1 MNRLLKGANL
11 EPLSSNKWEVS
22 GPFLA
27 VELALAD
34 TGGWDLTG
42 DTGVKREHFGTLHLA
57 QMRAYNLC
65 MGYAKQAAA

>member
-11 EPLSSNKWEVS
+11 EPLASNKWEVS

-34 TGGWDLTG
+34 SGGWDLTG
-42 DTGVKREHFGTLHLA
+42 DTTVRREHFGNLHQA

-65 MGYAKQAAA
+65 MGYAKQA

>member
-1 MNRLLKGANL
+1 MNRLLKGVNL
-11 EPLSSNKWEVS
+11 EPVSTSKWEMS

-34 TGGWDLTG
+34 SGGWDLVG
-42 DTGVKREHFGTLHLA
+42 DRAVKPEHFGSLHQA

-65 MGYAKQAAA
+65 MGYAKQTTA